1 MKTAIVERATGLK
14 RPSFVCYYN
23 KQHEPVYVRLY
34 TPVVMS
40 DVEIESMM
48 DKFSAMSLER
58 DRNEKFE
65 WKKKYLLT
73 VRIVEDAPQ

>member
-1 MKTAIVERATGLK
+1 
-14 RPSFVCYYN
+14 
-23 KQHEPVYVRLY
+23 
-34 TPVVMS
+34 MS
-40 DVEIESMM
+40 DSEIESMM

-58 DRNEKFE
+58 GRNGKFE

>member
-1 MKTAIVERATGLK
+1 MKTVIVKGVAGRK

-23 KQHEPVYVRLY
+23 EHREPVYVRLY

-40 DVEIESMM
+40 DSEIESMM

-58 DRNEKFE
+58 GRNGKFE